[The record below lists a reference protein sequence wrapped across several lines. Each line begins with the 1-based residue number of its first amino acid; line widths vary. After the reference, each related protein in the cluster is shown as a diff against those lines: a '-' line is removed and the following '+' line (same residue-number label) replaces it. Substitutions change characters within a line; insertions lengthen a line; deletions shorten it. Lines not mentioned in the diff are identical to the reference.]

1 MKLRNIKYSYCDRW
15 TDEGSFLFAN
25 MLKRTL
31 LIFVM
36 TVLPITIF
44 ANDAL
49 IYFYGPLFFE
59 IDITN
64 KTASVRRNT
73 FRTIL
78 PQYSGDIVI
87 PSEIVVGVNPEKYTV
102 TAIDDEAFLDCS
114 ELTSVTIPNSVTSI
128 GNSAFFHC
136 I

>member
-64 KTASVRRNT
+64 KPHQLEEILSGQYFHNT
-73 FRTIL
+73 LEIL
-78 PQYSGDIVI
+78 LFQA
-87 PSEIVVGVNPEKYTV
+87 K
-102 TAIDDEAFLDCS
+102 
-114 ELTSVTIPNSVTSI
+114 
-128 GNSAFFHC
+128 
-136 I
+136 